1 MLAEYQCVNCS
12 TMRSFTLLSLMVTG
26 LAAVQAFSLA
36 PLSTSRLSTTRAYGY
51 VPDGFTPAQWKKQ
64 QEKEAKAKQDKSLG
78 RVGPKGFKSRSFQSF
93 HEALERGG
101 KDVIAPCWCL

>member
-1 MLAEYQCVNCS
+1 M
-12 TMRSFTLLSLMVTG
+12 MTG

-36 PLSTSRLSTTRAYGY
+36 PLSTSRLSTTRAFAY
-51 VPDGFTPAQWKKQ
+51 VPDGFTPEQWKKQ
-64 QEKEAKAKQDKSLG
+64 KEKEAQEKKNKALG

-101 KDVIAPCWCL
+101 KNVIAPCVCL